1 MPLSNHDLSRREFRR
16 ILLIKPTALGDVVHT
31 VPVLVKLRRR
41 FPAARIDWLITPE
54 NAELVRAHPAL
65 SGTVL
70 FDRRAF
76 RAGWWGGLWK
86 TLKMLREL
94 SARAVRSHDRSARA
108 APVRVICRGDGCGS
122 ADRVRPARGR
132 AGEGD
137 GTAPRHGWAG
147 ARELSWLA
155 SNVRIPIPVLAV
167 HAIDRSLW
175 LAPLL
180 GLDDAPPE
188 GALHLAPA
196 VVATAQSLLAPLG
209 DREFVVLAPGTLWET
224 KHWRQ
229 EGFAEVARRLAEQGT
244 AVVVT
249 GTGADAGRAATI
261 LAAAPAALDLCGRTT
276 PGELASVLKRAR
288 LCVTNDSGA
297 MHLAVAVGVPVVAIF
312 GPTNPVQVGP
322 YGQAENV
329 VRAGVECSPCYLRR
343 LAQCPHEHACMQSLT
358 AENVWERVAAIL
370 AR

>member
-1 MPLSNHDLSRREFRR
+1 MPALNHDLSRRDFRR

-41 FPAARIDWLITPE
+41 YPEARIDWLITPE
-54 NAELVRAHPAL
+54 NAELVQAHPAL

-76 RAGWWGGLWK
+76 REGWRGGLWK
-86 TLKMLREL
+86 MPAMLREL
-94 SARAVRSHDRSARA
+94 RRARYDLTIDLHGQLRSALFA
-108 APVRVICRGDGCGS
+108 MATGAGVRIGFDRPWPRGES
-122 ADRVRPARGR
+122 
-132 AGEGD
+132 EGM
-137 GTAPRHGWAG
+137 APRHGWAG

-155 SNVRIPIPVLAV
+155 SNVRIPVTSLAV
-167 HAIDRSLW
+167 HAVDRSLW

-196 VVATAQSLLAPLG
+196 VVDGAERLLAPIG
-209 DREFVVLAPGTLWET
+209 DREFAVLAPGTLWET
-224 KHWRQ
+224 KHWRP
-229 EGFAEVARRLAEQGT
+229 EGFAEIACRLEEQGLM
-244 AVVVT
+244 VVIT
-249 GTGADAGRAATI
+249 GTAADADRASTI
-261 LAAAPAALDLCGRTT
+261 LAAAPDALDLCGRTT
-276 PGELASVLKRAR
+276 PGELAAVLRRAR

-297 MHLAVAVGVPVVAIF
+297 MHLAVAGGIPVVAVF

-343 LAQCPHEHACMQSLT
+343 LAQCPREHACMELVS
-358 AENVWERVAAIL
+358 AERVWERVAAIL